1 MTGTSD
7 RKAAGGAKA
16 LTIPDELKQKHPE
29 LIALILDSESMNDEE
44 RQYWINILPIMTPE
58 QIGNLRDILV
68 NEKTQL
74 EAIDKKYASDIAQ
87 IGQQQLLSKTSEE
100 RHNRRLEREQQERQH
115 QTEEARKEEEILRKI
130 EQAS

>member
-7 RKAAGGAKA
+7 QKAAAGAKA
-16 LTIPDELKQKHPE
+16 LAIPDEIRQKHPE
-29 LIALILDSESMNDEE
+29 LIALILGSESMNDEE
-44 RQYWINILPIMTPE
+44 RQYWINILPVMTPE
-58 QIGNLRDILV
+58 QIGNLKDILI

-74 EAIDKKYASDIAQ
+74 EAIDKKYAADIEQ

-100 RHNRRLEREQQERQH
+100 RHKRRLEREQQEQQH
-115 QTEEARKEEEILRKI
+115 QAEESRKEEEILRKI

>member
-7 RKAAGGAKA
+7 QKAAGSAHT
-16 LTIPDELKQKHPE
+16 LTIPNELKQKHPE
-29 LIALILDSESMNDEE
+29 LIALILRSESMNDEE

-58 QIGNLRDILV
+58 QIGNLKDILA
-68 NEKTQL
+68 NEKKQL

-87 IGQQQLLSKTSEE
+87 IGQKQLLTKTSEE
-100 RHNRRLEREQQERQH
+100 RHKRHLEREQQEEQY
-115 QTEEARKEEEILRKI
+115 QKEEAEKEAEILREI